1 MRQTL
6 SRGVFAAAAAT
17 GILSLYGTPALAD
30 SYAVG
35 GVEDSPG
42 VLSGNNVQAPV
53 HVPVNACGNT
63 VGAVSAF
70 NTAADSFCAND
81 SQTQESG
88 ARSSDSSRSA
98 SPRGASSYGDSS
110 YGDSSYGDSGGG
122 AQAVGGTEGSP
133 GVLSGNNVQAPVH
146 VPVNACGNDV
156 TAVGAFN
163 TAADSSCAND
173 SQARESGA
181 RSSASSRGDS
191 SYGNSGGGARAVSD
205 TEGSPGVLSGN
216 NVQVPVH
223 VPLNVCGNTLDLIGL
238 FDSSYGTSC
247 ANTTQ
252 PGYGTEDVTPPRTVT
267 PTPEPGKRTPPAP
280 PSVDEERPGPGP
292 QLAETGAEGL
302 IVASAASAALITGG
316 AMLYRRRRAGG
327 HR

>member
-81 SQTQESG
+81 SQARESG
-88 ARSSDSSRSA
+88 ARSSDSSHSA
-98 SPRGASSYGDSS
+98 SPRGASSYGE
-110 YGDSSYGDSGGG
+110 SGGG

-173 SQARESGA
+173 SQARESGD
-181 RSSASSRGDS
+181 RSSASSRGAS
-191 SYGNSGGGARAVSD
+191 SYGESGGGARAVGG
-205 TEGSPGVLSGN
+205 TGGSPGVLSGN
-216 NVQVPVH
+216 NVQAPVH

-267 PTPEPGKRTPPAP
+267 PAPEPGKRTPPAP

-316 AMLYRRRRAGG
+316 ALLYRRRRAGG

>member
-1 MRQTL
+1 M
-6 SRGVFAAAAAT
+6 FAAAAAT

-35 GVEDSPG
+35 GVEDAPG

-70 NTAADSFCAND
+70 NSAVDGFCANG
-81 SQTQESG
+81 SQARESG
-88 ARSSDSSRSA
+88 DQASASSRGA
-98 SPRGASSYGDSS
+98 SPRGASSSGE
-110 YGDSSYGDSGGG
+110 SGGG

-163 TAADSSCAND
+163 EAADSSCANG
-173 SQARESGA
+173 SQARESGD
-181 RSSASSRGDS
+181 RSSASRGAS
-191 SYGNSGGGARAVSD
+191 SYGNSGGAHAVSD
-205 TEGSPGVLSGN
+205 TGGSPGVLSGN
-216 NVQVPVH
+216 NVQAPVH

-267 PTPEPGKRTPPAP
+267 PAPEPGKRTPPAP

-316 AMLYRRRRAGG
+316 AMLYRRRRAGV